1 MFSPFKWWQNWTES
15 WHWYVAVGSAHQS
28 AKTYHNTTLS
38 SHGYS
43 ATRQMNVCLLETQI
57 CRFETIKSV
66 EYRCKILV
74 PLDIDGKTLFLVKTG
89 LLGDSTGILASKC
102 HRYWSEDMQVSMPSL
117 LWYWAPQSIGR
128 DMYGVVK
135 IEILSSTLPYSVK
148 YY

>member
-89 LLGDSTGILASKC
+89 LLGDSTGIPAFKC
-102 HRYWSEDMQVSMPSL
+102 HRYWRR
-117 LWYWAPQSIGR
+117 IGR
-128 DMYGVVK
+128 SVCHLFYDMEPPNLLA
-135 IEILSSTLPYSVK
+135 EICMVLWRLRSFPPLYHIQ
-148 YY
+148 